1 MHDKRQALL
10 TFLHWGSDEE
20 TLRFGSVR
28 SRRSGLTY
36 LTVRHAVKTHR
47 VLAVGRENGG
57 AVEKVLAARFIELHG
72 ELIDARAEL
81 RMAVRVCRSRFVAS
95 GPLEPAVAIAH
106 LREIQRASDVV
117 DRAAFALERYVLSHP
132 K

>member
-1 MHDKRQALL
+1 VPL
-10 TFLHWGSDEE
+10 TSFICGE
-20 TLRFGSVR
+20 
-28 SRRSGLTY
+28 RRGDPSFRVCAESAFWLNFPHSPPGCE
-36 LTVRHAVKTHR
+36 THR
-47 VLAVGRENGG
+47 VRAVGREIGE
-57 AVEKVLAARFIELHG
+57 AVAKVLAARFIELHG

-81 RMAVRVCRSRFVAS
+81 RMAVRLCRSHFVAS

-117 DRAAFALERYVLSHP
+117 DRAAFALERYVLAHR

>member
-1 MHDKRQALL
+1 MSRDKLL
-10 TFLHWGSDEE
+10 
-20 TLRFGSVR
+20 
-28 SRRSGLTY
+28 
-36 LTVRHAVKTHR
+36 K
-47 VLAVGRENGG
+47 
-57 AVEKVLAARFIELHG
+57 ARFIELHG
-72 ELIDARAEL
+72 EVTEARAEL
-81 RMAVRVCRSRFVAS
+81 RMAVAVCRSRFVAS